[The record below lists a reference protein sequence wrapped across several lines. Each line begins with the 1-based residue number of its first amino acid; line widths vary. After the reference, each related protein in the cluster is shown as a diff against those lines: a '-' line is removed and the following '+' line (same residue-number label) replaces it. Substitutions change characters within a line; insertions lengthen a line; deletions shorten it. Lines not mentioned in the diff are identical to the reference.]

1 MSSDLVE
8 HRPSEFYLSC
18 IVLALAT
25 GALWAY
31 QGGSHV
37 VDCRD
42 PDRIND
48 AVMISNV
55 SIAGQTVECGVF
67 IKPPDIVQPVTP
79 FQAGP
84 DWLQQMTITLIN
96 CTNKAIVY
104 GGIIFHFLDTGDCKS
119 QPCAG
124 TEIHF
129 GQLPAVDAYYART
142 GKPVK
147 NRGTAPLNWGP
158 EQTFVVHVSE
168 YIPQIEQSLNK
179 FMPVTDVT
187 GGRL

>member
-25 GALWAY
+25 GALWGY

-37 VDCRD
+37 VDCKD

-84 DWLQQMTITLIN
+84 DWLQHDH
-96 CTNKAIVY
+96 Y
-104 GGIIFHFLDTGDCKS
+104 PD
-119 QPCAG
+119 
-124 TEIHF
+124 
-129 GQLPAVDAYYART
+129 
-142 GKPVK
+142 
-147 NRGTAPLNWGP
+147 
-158 EQTFVVHVSE
+158 
-168 YIPQIEQSLNK
+168 
-179 FMPVTDVT
+179 
-187 GGRL
+187 